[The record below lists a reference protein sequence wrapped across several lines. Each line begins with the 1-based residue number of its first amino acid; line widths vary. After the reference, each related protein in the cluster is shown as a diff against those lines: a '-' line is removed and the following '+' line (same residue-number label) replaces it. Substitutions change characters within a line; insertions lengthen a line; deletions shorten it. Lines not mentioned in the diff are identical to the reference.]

1 MAEKND
7 IPGPDWSKAPPWARW
22 WAVNCDRFPAGDYAI
37 WADWYENEPKY
48 NSGIW
53 VSPRGRG
60 QEDSALS
67 NVDCIDCSQTLRRRP

>member
-1 MAEKND
+1 MAEND

-22 WAVNCDRFPAGDYAI
+22 WAVNRDRFPAGDYAI
-37 WADWYENEPKY
+37 WANWYENEPKY

-60 QEDSALS
+60 QEDSAWS
-67 NVDCIDCSQTLRRRP
+67 NVDCIDCSKTLRRRP